1 MTSLDKAIKD
11 NHLYKQMIQDHLRD
25 PHHANHIDADALLHD
40 YKEKLEEYERE
51 REEQNH
57 AMEAEIA
64 TLKEELK
71 QNRQSVITATSDRQ
85 QAEVR
90 EKGLMKTCGQ
100 LKEALNSSQLELVQQ
115 KQQVNVL
122 TQQLNDQQKTLKE
135 IHAEYLSA
143 KEESAQKNL
152 ELANIN
158 TQLAYVQ
165 QLHQK
170 RENDYT
176 VLQENHNQLQ
186 SLYRELQ
193 LQQDDSHDT
202 QLEHM
207 ESLRTQTE
215 RQRREI
221 SSLKEE
227 LRLAEEELRTMTNV
241 HMEREKSTIEN
252 LRNELKR
259 LKLQYEET
267 QAELM
272 QLRAKMADQETMEPT
287 TRPPSSSSA
296 GNEDDIQVLRE
307 RTHDYEQRYIHIN
320 DRIVKM
326 KADYDALL
334 DDLRGKLHDA
344 KMDAQQ
350 RESKL
355 KESEAVIEENEMLKQ
370 SQFEA
375 EQRWTKELEEMK
387 TQVESLQSDKQ
398 TLEVELASLRNKME
412 LAERQYQTLQSDY
425 ERERAAHL
433 KDTKTIES
441 LQVQVRTLNGSLS
454 EARVIIFKT
463 EGRLRK
469 LELQW
474 TSEKEEWAKME
485 VSLRS
490 E

>member
-1 MTSLDKAIKD
+1 
-11 NHLYKQMIQDHLRD
+11 MIQDHLRD
-25 PHHANHIDADALLHD
+25 PHHANHIDPDALMHD
-40 YKEKLEEYERE
+40 YKEKLGEYERE
-51 REEQNH
+51 REEQNR

-100 LKEALNSSQLELVQQ
+100 LKESLNSSQLELVQQ

-122 TQQLNDQQKTLKE
+122 TQQLNEQQKTLRE

-152 ELANIN
+152 ELASIN
-158 TQLAYVQ
+158 TQLEYVQ
-165 QLHQK
+165 QLQQK
-170 RENDYT
+170 RDNDYA

-227 LRLAEEELRTMTNV
+227 LRLAEEELRTMTTV

-259 LKLQYEET
+259 LRLQYEES
-267 QAELM
+267 QAELV
-272 QLRAKMADQETMEPT
+272 QLRAKMAEQEAMEPT
-287 TRPPSSSSA
+287 ITRREPSSVD
-296 GNEDDIQVLRE
+296 NEDDIQVLRE
-307 RTHDYEQRYIHIN
+307 RTQDYEQRYIHIN

-334 DDLRGKLHDA
+334 DDLRNKLHDA

-355 KESEAVIEENEMLKQ
+355 KESEAVIEENEVLKQ

-412 LAERQYQTLQSDY
+412 LAERQYQALQSDY
-425 ERERAAHL
+425 ESERTAHIE
-433 KDTKTIES
+433 DTKTIES

-463 EGRLRK
+463 EGRLRT

-474 TSEKEEWAKME
+474 TNEKEEWAKME